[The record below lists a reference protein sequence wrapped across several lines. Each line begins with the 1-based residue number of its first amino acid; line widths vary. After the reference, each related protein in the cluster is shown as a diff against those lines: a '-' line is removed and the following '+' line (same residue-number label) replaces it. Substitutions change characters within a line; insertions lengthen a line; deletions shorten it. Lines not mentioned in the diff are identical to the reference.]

1 MAFLQIRQNCVILQT
16 GKVMIR
22 QAEERDLSRIAEI
35 LVFSKRM
42 NYRSIF
48 HNDAVS
54 FGEIQVLP
62 VAEELRDANL
72 LRKIFVY
79 DDGFVKGMI
88 HVDDGEVCE
97 LYVDPFFTDEGIGSQ
112 LLQYCI
118 GRFGVNWLWVLEK
131 NERAIRFYQR
141 FGFEVTGEVMSEKGS
156 DEVLVKMKR

>member
-1 MAFLQIRQNCVILQT
+1 
-16 GKVMIR
+16 MIR
-22 QAEERDLSRIAEI
+22 QAEEKDLSRIAEI

-62 VAEELRDANL
+62 VAQEYNNPAL
-72 LRKIFVY
+72 LHRIFVY

-97 LYVDPFFTDEGIGSQ
+97 LYVDPFFTDDGIGTK
-112 LLQYCI
+112 LLQYAI
-118 GRFGVNWLWVLEK
+118 GRFNVDHLWVLEK

-141 FGFEVTGEVMSEKGS
+141 FGFEVTGEEMFERGS